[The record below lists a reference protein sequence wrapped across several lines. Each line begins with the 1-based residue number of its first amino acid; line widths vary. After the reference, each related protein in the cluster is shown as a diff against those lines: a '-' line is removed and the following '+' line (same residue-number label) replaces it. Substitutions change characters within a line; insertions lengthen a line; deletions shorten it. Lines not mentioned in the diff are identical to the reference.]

1 MKTLSEYNEMFEK
14 GKYTKSVNSTNGRKY
29 FFHKINESEW
39 MFSFSSKR
47 NPWYDEKLMT
57 YYDLNKFLN
66 AVNRI
71 LKSKV

>member
-1 MKTLSEYNEMFEK
+1 MKTLLEYNEMFET
-14 GKYTKSVNSTNGRKY
+14 GKTLKSVNSTNGRKY
-29 FFHKINESEW
+29 FFHKIDENEY

-47 NPWYDEKLMT
+47 NSWDEEKLMIYT
-57 YYDLNKFLN
+57 DLNKFLN